1 MPFRR
6 APNCATG
13 PFATAVW
20 SSNGNTPAGS
30 AEVQLGRNAV
40 GAGIIFASR
49 HFDVVS
55 VSVASAVLV
64 VVFAG
69 ALLPAASRAARTI
82 R

>member
-1 MPFRR
+1 
-6 APNCATG
+6 
-13 PFATAVW
+13 
-20 SSNGNTPAGS
+20 
-30 AEVQLGRNAV
+30 VQLGRNAV